1 MGAFFSRQ
9 RQDENRP
16 LLTSANDAD
25 TRVVTITPQSSA
37 HQLAPDVL
45 GVISLCLPSQSF
57 LAFRMVCKKF
67 LESTRQFASFAPNK
81 EFLLGIQS
89 RLFGS
94 LKILHR
100 DQVTLFLCDIHSNQ
114 THYLPVGITLEELEL
129 LKPSISSNN
138 NMITKNVIEKIINAM
153 EEFTTPSDFLNS
165 SSPSLN
171 DYEQSQT
178 YALIISLL
186 VSYLILTAAGIMLFI
201 ENKKRSP
208 GPYILATL
216 LMLVTIGIPCLLFST
231 MLNYRNNTRNNT
243 RNNIRLYYSSNN
255 NYIDPKLTPLRA
267 GVRLFRQYLFVDSN
281 DPRDNVERSVK
292 S

>member
-153 EEFTTPSDFLNS
+153 EEFTTPSDFQFEPESERLRTITDIRVDYIPPGFILNS
-165 SSPSLN
+165 YCS
-171 DYEQSQT
+171 
-178 YALIISLL
+178 
-186 VSYLILTAAGIMLFI
+186 
-201 ENKKRSP
+201 
-208 GPYILATL
+208 
-216 LMLVTIGIPCLLFST
+216 
-231 MLNYRNNTRNNT
+231 RNNAIHREQEEISGTIYTRDTAHAGHDRNT
-243 RNNIRLYYSSNN
+243 MSVIF
-255 NYIDPKLTPLRA
+255 DDAKL
-267 GVRLFRQYLFVDSN
+267 
-281 DPRDNVERSVK
+281 
-292 S
+292 